1 MSSISRRLE
10 KQGLHMSLH
19 RWKMYLL
26 SEKVAMEREEPM
38 SQLAA
43 FEEMLAVSRRR
54 QACQMLLRGLRRVQ
68 GGIVARRLRHWMIW
82 SREVR
87 WNSQVRVSANDRM
100 VSVLRRH
107 DRRSD
112 HRVVRDESAQR
123 HAQRAG
129 QKKSLT
135 MPRATTPRSRR
146 PDRDAVNPRTNER

>member
-1 MSSISRRLE
+1 
-10 KQGLHMSLH
+10 MSLH

-107 DRRSD
+107 DRRW
-112 HRVVRDESAQR
+112 
-123 HAQRAG
+123 
-129 QKKSLT
+129 L
-135 MPRATTPRSRR
+135 
-146 PDRDAVNPRTNER
+146 